1 MRLFII
7 GIILLTALVSC
18 ATDDV
23 TNYEVGS
30 DFLDDGVTVRVID
43 SFTINTG
50 SFKLDSLVTSSTNR
64 ILLGHIEDD
73 KLGGLTSQSYF
84 QLSTS
89 IYEIDNDAVY
99 DSIGFIMNYDTYYYG
114 DTTKIQTYKIHEI
127 TETFSPEDG
136 DSFYNTS
143 SLEFDSNTIGEL
155 SFTPRPNRSSDSLYI
170 PLNDVFGEEIFNKI
184 QDNDINS
191 SDDLLQQFKG
201 LTIIPDE
208 TTDSHVL
215 GFNVLTTEDTPGNCS
230 MRLYYTID
238 DGDGNDNDYY
248 IDFVITDTSK
258 QFNNIISDLSS
269 SIFNE
274 GQFEDGE
281 TIIETSES
289 DNLMFSQAG
298 SGITSRIEIPSIKK
312 LKELSEFGSALSA
325 ELTFNP
331 LKESYTNTNS
341 LQDSLLVYIIDHKNR
356 IQSQLTTIDGVYS
369 YAILNQD
376 DNEFN
381 SNTYYSIDLSGYV
394 DQILYSEYDLNYA
407 LMIQY
412 IDFNNT
418 VNNTVIEDQLTSNQ
432 LKLSV
437 KYLNY

>member
-170 PLNDVFGEEIFNKI
+170 PLNDVFGEEIFSKI

-208 TTDSHVL
+208 TTDSQVL

-258 QFNNIISDLSS
+258 QFNNITSDLSS

-356 IQSQLTTIDGVYS
+356 IQSQLTTIDGVNS

-381 SNTYYSIDLSGYV
+381 ANTYYSIDLSGYV

-412 IDFNNT
+412 IDYNKTVDNT
-418 VNNTVIEDQLTSNQ
+418 VFEDQLTSSQ